1 MKRLSWEKHWLESKD
16 FSIQRIIFNISI
28 LVFLRFLRFPG
39 KISKYV
45 HGNLRESTLVN
56 TADKEE
62 LRNPLVA
69 IFYTSPQLLPHVFL
83 RYRQQK
89 IDSPRFRLTPLTFK
103 KFPISTFNT

>member
-1 MKRLSWEKHWLESKD
+1 MKRLSWEKHRLESKD

-56 TADKEE
+56 KADKEE

-69 IFYTSPQLLPHVFL
+69 IFLQVHNYCHMCSYVTAN
-83 RYRQQK
+83 
-89 IDSPRFRLTPLTFK
+89 K
-103 KFPISTFNT
+103 KFILSDIV